1 MLSWVRKMVTFI
13 QVNRYLPVLSLWIR
27 NDASLL
33 AAVEVSG
40 MDLFVLDNNEK
51 IIKAI
56 VDTTKKD
63 NVADKRRLSCLIAI
77 YGPDDC

>member
-1 MLSWVRKMVTFI
+1 
-13 QVNRYLPVLSLWIR
+13 
-27 NDASLL
+27 
-33 AAVEVSG
+33 

-56 VDTTKKD
+56 VGTTKKD

-77 YGPDDC
+77 YGPNDC

>member
-27 NDASLL
+27 SDALLL

-63 NVADKRRLSCLIAI
+63 NFADKHRLSCHIAI
-77 YGPDDC
+77 SGPADC